1 MAVKRRWGQGSS
13 TALSFDSLI
22 DVFMNVLGVLMITA
36 VVLAL
41 STSGRTPSP
50 QKPQSEAMTPPE
62 PVSPPVN
69 SKPEPAIRLSLP
81 QVREAGTRPLYVLI
95 SKDGIRPFSGG
106 DLDTTGLYF
115 DILELGSNLVLE
127 PLAGQVMGAAELR
140 SWLGQHDSTQR
151 HLTAVIKPEGAGYY
165 RDVRRIAA
173 EAGFRSG
180 WISHEGDS
188 VVLGEGGRSGSL
200 VQ

>member
-1 MAVKRRWGQGSS
+1 MAVKRRRRQGLT

-41 STSGRTPSP
+41 STSGRAPSP
-50 QKPQSEAMTPPE
+50 QSRLNETTAPPE
-62 PVSPPVN
+62 PLSPPVSTN
-69 SKPEPAIRLSLP
+69 AEPAIRLSLP

-95 SKDGIRPFSGG
+95 SQDGIRPFSGD
-106 DLDTTGLYF
+106 DLETTGLYF
-115 DILELGSNLVLE
+115 ERVELGRNLVLQ
-127 PLAGQVMGAAELR
+127 PLAGQVMGASELR
-140 SWLGQHDSTQR
+140 SWLGQHDPTLR
-151 HLTAVIKPEGAGYY
+151 HLTAVITPEGAGYY

-173 EAGFRSG
+173 AAGFRSG
-180 WISHEGDS
+180 WLSHEGDS